1 MATNKRKYWGELSL
15 KERAQFY
22 PYYIAQGITSPKEI
36 GEAYDNDLETEENNI
51 YSGTDEDTQL
61 MNIDNSGNLI
71 DLVHPATYVD
81 LERQE
86 EEKRR
91 PWRRSIRDLAYNTAY
106 GVPGGIA
113 GGYNDYTQISSDRGR
128 RKFEKYYNRAIQQ
141 KAQEDRELELL
152 TKNRDRTITPEEFG
166 ELQRIGTNKVA
177 PYIGGTLAASFALPS
192 ILSSGVAI
200 SQIPAFMR
208 AVDIVG
214 NIDGMRNLLSNEGI
228 NKTINKVKQKD
239 VLGALKSGLG
249 DTLDLVGVGD
259 TVRLG
264 TKLANKAYR
273 AYHAFNAIEPF
284 DYRNMGKKSGKW
296 LKSMLLENDYVS
308 PAWRK
313 SEDVQDYYDTIKTAF
328 GEDKANLAMKARED
342 AWALYTGQPQKYN
355 TYIKNADGTY
365 SYNIEIFR
373 DHYKNHPEDLIDD
386 IKATVYNKHDFMG
399 LTHGGLWSA
408 NTDTIYKYPDLNS
421 TSFNNLHIEDLWD
434 LQPFQRASH
443 SFSGRVKNSLTEAL
457 GTQAWRNRADKFRT
471 FMYDKGL
478 WGNNS
483 KFSKITYPI
492 DRTLNRFRS
501 GIGYKL
507 VEDAKAD
514 PFAGFVLKD
523 APKGFHWESYEL
535 PKRMDDIIEKISKNK
550 LTSAIDKKLKD
561 IEVSKL
567 IGGNPFYMK
576 TDIPFTKTR
585 PFLPYSTSIGY
596 IGYNA
601 PLGYNNVMKSPAL
614 LNPLSITGNR
624 LSLGGNLYDGETEN
638 SQQLETINNTPI
650 NWELPYIRFKNNTT
664 IQPQTST
671 FKRTDLSR
679 YPKVYKE
686 VFARNYPEET
696 RDINYSLTN
705 KPAIT
710 FEEYTAERDKNSI
723 IDSAVERIKRVENS
737 KNNPKGGYNAE
748 TDRWYP
754 HKSVEGGSDTVA
766 WGFKL
771 GNNPTVDSLI
781 TSQGYLTGSQADSL
795 LRARVNKDALKASA
809 VYDKKFGNGEW
820 SKLSNEAQSILTDYQ
835 FNPGISS
842 FPKLMKAFY
851 DDDIEEIYKQFK
863 RYTGGKPLGRNK
875 VIEEELEKFRTGEK
889 TIKRKQ

>member
-61 MNIDNSGNLI
+61 MNIDSSGNLI
-71 DLVHPATYVD
+71 DSVHPATYVD

-86 EEKRR
+86 GEKRR

-128 RKFEKYYNRAIQQ
+128 KKFERYYNRAIQQ

-166 ELQRIGTNKVA
+166 ELQRIGANKVA
-177 PYIGGTLAASFALPS
+177 PYVGLTLAAPVVLGEAISALPAIGS
-192 ILSSGVAI
+192 AAATELGTYGNIYGNAALHTLRGIAGFEALDRLPQLWGDDRVTTQGKNLTEKAYRNDYIRPVLFPAAAAGEAFIPNFVDATAPYVGEAGGFAAGFIPGVAGDMALDYGARLGARI
-200 SQIPAFMR
+200 IDPVAKSFKYMLSPTK
-208 AVDIVG
+208 
-214 NIDGMRNLLSNEGI
+214 NIDVVHRSPVEFDVSNFYTGTVNDFGLHAGTPNESLGQV
-228 NKTINKVKQKD
+228 KYHLTIPKPRAK
-239 VLGALKSGLG
+239 
-249 DTLDLVGVGD
+249 TLDLHANDYHHLMTDYVFEGRQQPGFYD
-259 TVRLG
+259 SNPKEKSIFLWEYLRNPKNWGKKLPHFTKNNDGLFIRIQPDDLHFNARRRL
-264 TKLANKAYR
+264 TKSLSSKERESFNKEADIILNKAKVLEDR
-273 AYHAFNAIEPF
+273 EKNFFGAYTNNESKALAKKLNEETSALLHKYGIDVIEYPNHNYSEGLRPSYIITDPSAIQSWSLESSPTNPVDAKTPSIF
-284 DYRNMGKKSGKW
+284 GPQT
-296 LKSMLLENDYVS
+296 LK
-308 PAWRK
+308 
-313 SEDVQDYYDTIKTAF
+313 
-328 GEDKANLAMKARED
+328 
-342 AWALYTGQPQKYN
+342 
-355 TYIKNADGTY
+355 ADGG
-365 SYNIEIFR
+365 
-373 DHYKNHPEDLIDD
+373 H
-386 IKATVYNKHDFMG
+386 
-399 LTHGGLWSA
+399 
-408 NTDTIYKYPDLNS
+408 
-421 TSFNNLHIEDLWD
+421 
-434 LQPFQRASH
+434 
-443 SFSGRVKNSLTEAL
+443 
-457 GTQAWRNRADKFRT
+457 
-471 FMYDKGL
+471 
-478 WGNNS
+478 
-483 KFSKITYPI
+483 
-492 DRTLNRFRS
+492 
-501 GIGYKL
+501 
-507 VEDAKAD
+507 
-514 PFAGFVLKD
+514 
-523 APKGFHWESYEL
+523 
-535 PKRMDDIIEKISKNK
+535 
-550 LTSAIDKKLKD
+550 
-561 IEVSKL
+561 
-567 IGGNPFYMK
+567 
-576 TDIPFTKTR
+576 
-585 PFLPYSTSIGY
+585 
-596 IGYNA
+596 
-601 PLGYNNVMKSPAL
+601 
-614 LNPLSITGNR
+614 
-624 LSLGGNLYDGETEN
+624 LYDGETEN
-638 SQQLETINNTPI
+638 SQQLETMNNTPI

-686 VFARNYPEET
+686 VFVRNYPEET

-710 FEEYTAERDKNSI
+710 FEEYTAERDKNSV